1 MESASHS
8 TNLRGIRSISFKL
21 LVSHIWVS
29 AIRNKTYHKSSY
41 LSIDT
46 SDSAKLGEMPAKKP
60 DAAPEEEAI
69 ESGKA
74 DMLGQV
80 LQHMPALDW
89 ARLD

>member
-1 MESASHS
+1 LIYH
-8 TNLRGIRSISFKL
+8 IR
-21 LVSHIWVS
+21 VS

-46 SDSAKLGEMPAKKP
+46 SYSVTLGEMPQQMP
-60 DAAPEEEAI
+60 DAAPVEKAI

-80 LQHMPALDW
+80 LQHIPTLD
-89 ARLD
+89 